1 MTKLSLTFACE
12 SYDRIRALQ
21 DERVRPEGIDLNIVA
36 LPVEETFY
44 RQARYREFDVS
55 EMSLSSYL
63 LRSTWTSRRSW
74 RCPCS
79 RHGCSGT
86 SPST

>member
-21 DERVRPEGIDLNIVA
+21 DGRVRPEGIDLNVVA

-55 EMSLSSYL
+55 EMSMSSPL
-63 LRSTWTSRRSW
+63 GRPLAGEGLRRRAGH
-74 RCPCS
+74 RLRGPGPAE
-79 RHGCSGT
+79 RA
-86 SPST
+86 